1 MEVVGTMRLAKL
13 TLNGFKSFA
22 DRTEFT
28 FDDPITGIVGPN
40 GCGKSNVVDAV
51 KWVLGERSAKS
62 LRGKEM
68 ADVIFAGSAGRSPS
82 GMASVTL
89 SFENPR
95 LPEGHELA
103 SLDSAFDEAMLAT
116 DDEYD
121 AGENSAEAVQTRRQ
135 RKRYLPIDTEM
146 VDVERRLYRD
156 GTSQYLINGRK
167 ARLKDVR
174 DLFLD
179 TGVGADAYSII
190 EQGKV
195 DALLLA
201 NPVERRTFFEEAAG
215 VARFKARRVE
225 AQRKLERT
233 EVNLTQTRERLESTE
248 RRLRIVRGQAVKA
261 RKFRELDTELGAWRL
276 ALAFEQYHDLRE
288 RLSGLTSRLQQLESD
303 RDNARSLVTELD
315 ASKQQAEL
323 RRHDAIALQQR
334 LEREA
339 TGAEHR
345 AQQASQRRGMSERS
359 LAESEQ
365 EVERERALGLELE
378 QRVLTLSE
386 QALEQRRLCDVF
398 ADEVEKAERELDAF
412 GAERQGAQER
422 LADSRMRLAS
432 ARAAVT
438 NIDRERTALTARSEA
453 EGRRAQQ
460 YREQGERLGVRLS
473 SLDTDRAARAREF
486 DEVDRSLAA
495 HRDEMRA
502 AEQRIEEAMSSAT
515 TMSDEQRSL
524 TARLNDLEQ
533 RHARLDSRRA
543 TLAEMAEHR
552 EGLGDAVREL
562 LERRESASAPTG
574 LLAKIVAPL
583 AELIEVETK
592 DAAAVESALGA
603 DLQALVVESVG
614 DVCSDEALL
623 KSLSGR
629 VTFVAI
635 DGDWDAADEIEGMA
649 GVTPLVR
656 CVRTEERY
664 RGVVNRLLGRAVLV
678 EHLDA
683 AMMLAFGPLRGK
695 GVRFVTRDGSRLEAD
710 GRVIAGP
717 TAGSGEGAGLLQR
730 ASELAALETELANL
744 DAALSVE
751 RESLRAVDAR
761 VGELNERLG
770 AMRTELAGTQ
780 RSVMSEE
787 SRRERLAGEL
797 ARLDR
802 EMPIVR
808 EEADQLEERR
818 ATLER
823 ERTELAQRAEKLQR
837 LHDEQAETAAALERE
852 TNSVQESLDSVNERL
867 TAMRVRMGQQTEK
880 QSSARRDLHRIE
892 GQLEDARRQRES
904 LGSRLESRK
913 SRLEEYRAII
923 EESRREE
930 VEAGAEGA
938 AARER
943 LAEARTAIDAVSR
956 EVSEVSERL
965 NGARQRASIV
975 ERDWQSLE
983 VSKRELEVRRETLEE
998 RASEDNAIDLALEY
1012 PEYRKMM
1019 EPGDVS
1025 RVDVGE
1031 AQEAVDTLRDAIRKL
1046 GNVNLDS
1053 IEEETQLADQN
1064 DELQKQVAD
1073 IDAARGQLE
1082 SLITRLNDVSR
1093 DRFKEVFETIQKN
1106 FSGADGLFRR
1116 LFGGGRAEVRLIP
1129 NEETGEIDWLE
1140 SGIEVVAKPPGKEP
1154 RSISQLSGGEKT
1166 MTAVALLM
1174 SIFQSKPSPF
1184 CILDEVDAALDDA
1197 NVERFCAIIKQFLD
1211 RCHFI
1216 VITHN
1221 KRTMMATDRLY
1232 GVTMQER
1239 GVSTRVTVHFE
1250 HVNADGSFDAKHA
1263 RHPGEAEIDV
1273 VTRRDAAQRTLVRDE
1288 NAVGASLN

>member
-1 MEVVGTMRLAKL
+1 MRLAKL

-28 FDDPITGIVGPN
+28 FDDPVTGIVGPN

-82 GMASVTL
+82 GMASVVL
-89 SFENPR
+89 SFENPE
-95 LPEGHELA
+95 LPAGHALE
-103 SLDSAFDEAMLAT
+103 SLDSAFDEAMLSEEG
-116 DDEYD
+116 DGEG
-121 AGENSAEAVQTRRQ
+121 AGEVAVARRS

-225 AQRKLERT
+225 SQRKLERT

-261 RKFRELDTELGAWRL
+261 RRFRELDTELGAWRL
-276 ALAFEQYHDLRE
+276 ALAFEQYDDLRE
-288 RLSGLTSRLQQLESD
+288 RLSGLTSRLQQLGSD
-303 RDNARSLVTELD
+303 RDTARALVTELET
-315 ASKQQAEL
+315 SKQDAEL
-323 RRHDAIALQQR
+323 RRHDAISEQQR

-345 AQQASQRRGMSERS
+345 AQQAEQRRAMSERS

-365 EVERERALGLELE
+365 EVAR
-378 QRVLTLSE
+378 E
-386 QALEQRRLCDVF
+386 QALEVELGERIEALDEQVVAQRRACDAV
-398 ADEVEKAERELDAF
+398 AEEVERAERDLDAL
-412 GAERQGAQER
+412 GAERQGAQEG
-422 LADSRMRLAS
+422 LAEARVKLAS

-438 NIDRERTALTARSEA
+438 NIDRERTALTARAES

-460 YREQGERLGVRLS
+460 YREQGERIGGRVATLASDREARVKELDGV
-473 SLDTDRAARAREF
+473 E
-486 DEVDRSLAA
+486 RSLAR
-495 HRDEMRA
+495 HGDEVRA
-502 AEQRIEEAMSSAT
+502 VERRIEGAMSSAT
-515 TMSDEQRSL
+515 MMSDEQRSL

-543 TLAEMAEHR
+543 TLAEMAEQR
-552 EGLGDAVREL
+552 EGMGDAVREL
-562 LERRESASAPTG
+562 LERRDAGDAPAG
-574 LLAKIVAPL
+574 LMAKIIAPL
-583 AELIEVETK
+583 AELIEVKGE

-603 DLQALVVESVG
+603 DLQALVVESIG
-614 DVCSDEALL
+614 DVCGDEVALR
-623 KSLSGR
+623 SLVGR

-635 DGDWDAADEIEGMA
+635 DGEWDAGEAIEMMP
-649 GVTPLVR
+649 GVTPLAR
-656 CVRTEERY
+656 CVRTDARY
-664 RGVVNRLLGRAVLV
+664 LGVVERLLGRAVLV
-678 EHLDA
+678 ESLES
-683 AMMLAFGPLRGK
+683 AMMLALGPMRGR
-695 GVRFVTRDGSRLEAD
+695 GVRFVTRDGARLEAD

-717 TAGSGEGAGLLQR
+717 TTGAGDGAGLLQR
-730 ASELAALETELANL
+730 SSELAALETELANL
-744 DAALSVE
+744 DAVLSIE

-770 AMRTELAGTQ
+770 AMRTELAASQ
-780 RSVMSEE
+780 RAAMGEE
-787 SRRERLAGEL
+787 SRRDRLAAEL

-802 EMPIVR
+802 ELPMAR
-808 EEADQLEERR
+808 EEAEQLEERR
-818 ATLER
+818 STLER
-823 ERTELAQRAEKLQR
+823 ERAELAQRAEKLQR
-837 LHDEQAETAAALERE
+837 LHDEEAEKAGELERE
-852 TNSVQESLDSVNERL
+852 TARVQETLDGVNERL
-867 TAMRVRMGQQTEK
+867 TAMRIRLGQQTEK

-892 GQLEDARRQRES
+892 GQLEDTRREREAI
-904 LGSRLESRK
+904 GSRLESRK
-913 SRLEEYRAII
+913 SRLSEYRAVI
-923 EESRREE
+923 EQSAREME
-930 VEAGAEGA
+930 EARVEGERAREAVAGARGE
-938 AARER
+938 
-943 LAEARTAIDAVSR
+943 IDAVSR
-956 EVSEVSERL
+956 EVNEVSERL

-998 RASEDNAIDLALEY
+998 RAAEDTSVDLALEY
-1012 PEYRKMM
+1012 PAYRAMM
-1019 EPGDVS
+1019 ADGDVA

-1053 IEEETQLADQN
+1053 IEEETQLAEQN
-1064 DELQKQVAD
+1064 DELVQQVAD
-1073 IDAARGQLE
+1073 IDAARTQLE
-1082 SLITRLNDVSR
+1082 SLIVRLNDVSR
-1093 DRFKEVFETIQKN
+1093 DRFKEAFETIQKN
-1106 FSGADGLFRR
+1106 FSGPDGLFRK

-1263 RHPGEAEIDV
+1263 RRSGEAEIDV
-1273 VTRRDAAQRTLVRDE
+1273 VTRKGAAEQTLVRDE
-1288 NAVGASLN
+1288 DAVGVSVN